1 MESAM
6 STFSPTY
13 IAVVLL
19 VAATVGLIPADP
31 ARAATKAQKQ
41 AEVRAVA
48 QQTLSRLY
56 RLQSGAKA
64 AVEKSRATRC
74 SAISE

>member
-1 MESAM
+1 MNTL
-6 STFSPTY
+6 STIR
-13 IAVVLL
+13 IAAALL
-19 VAATVGLIPADP
+19 VTATVGIIPADL
-31 ARAATKAQKQ
+31 AHAATNAQKQ